1 MHFQAYLLEGLMR
14 WNADR
19 ASDAVSTT
27 TKGPETYSG
36 ALYHSLNAL
45 SDDVL
50 GKKINP
56 DVPNIGIYTGECIGV
71 EYLFKQ
77 TGEVLK
83 EDNLEEEE
91 EEVQQPDE
99 EPLSDVDH
107 EQLDEGF
114 EETDDETIGSVEQVF
129 SLPSESAK
137 GLGIR

>member
-14 WNADR
+14 RTADR

-36 ALYHSLNAL
+36 ALYHFLNAL

-50 GKKINP
+50 GKKVNP

-71 EYLFKQ
+71 ECLFKQ

-91 EEVQQPDE
+91 VQQPDD

-107 EQLDEGF
+107 EELDEGF

-137 GLGIR
+137 G